1 MKDTITTINKTMIHC
16 SITSQAVSEP
26 LFGTAPR
33 TDYWIL
39 MEYNQP
45 LGAKALQEST
55 LPQISKEYLL
65 RCLNEL
71 PNSRL
76 LLIKKQSAQPDG
88 SVQLF
93 LGRSVEQDPTLLQ
106 FTLDSYEDILS
117 VPIVSLLTSPVEEAN
132 NIEFPPMYLV
142 CTNGKRDLCCARWG
156 MPVLNSFQHAEDT
169 NVWQTSHV
177 GGHRFAP
184 NVISLPYGIYYGRV
198 TPESVN
204 EIITSGQNQEI
215 NLLHLRGR
223 ACLPAPAQAAEYYL
237 RQENGQLRLNSWV
250 MNAITKGEEDSWKVI
265 FRSQDSG
272 DLNTVIV
279 SEYTAK
285 YQIFESCAKPT
296 EMVYP
301 RHFHLVSIQQGEKY
315 KKRGVKPCKQ

>member
-1 MKDTITTINKTMIHC
+1 MKDMTTAINKTNIHC

-39 MEYNQP
+39 IEYNQP

-55 LPQISKEYLL
+55 LPEISKEYLL
-65 RCLNEL
+65 GCIAEL

-76 LLIKKQSAQPDG
+76 LLIKKQSAMQEG

-93 LGRSVEQDPTLLQ
+93 LSRSLAQDPTMLQ
-106 FTLDSYEDILS
+106 LTLDSYEDILT
-117 VPIVSLLTSPVEEAN
+117 VPIVSLLTSPTEEDN
-132 NIEFPPMYLV
+132 IIEFPPLYLV

-156 MPVLNSFQHAEDT
+156 IPVLNSFQQATDT

-204 EIITSGQNQEI
+204 EIIASDQNKEI
-215 NLLHLRGR
+215 NLIHLRGR
-223 ACLPAPAQAAEYYL
+223 ACLPAPAQAAEYFL
-237 RQENGQLRLNSWV
+237 RRESGQLRINYYS
-250 MNAITKGEEDSWKVI
+250 MISISEGEANTWGVV
-265 FRSQDSG
+265 FQPQQSG
-272 DLNTVIV
+272 DPLTVIV
-279 SEYTAK
+279 ERYTAE
-285 YQIFESCAKPT
+285 YNIFESCAKPDKLVAP
-296 EMVYP
+296 E
-301 RHFHLVSIQQGEKY
+301 HFRLVSIQHG
-315 KKRGVKPCKQ
+315 